1 MKSPAI
7 NQAMDILRQL
17 RHISEGPDTLPVKL
31 DKIVTMI
38 VGQMQADAGACYLVV
53 DDNYLEL
60 FAASGFNDRIAHKV
74 SLRVG
79 EGLVGDVAENCRSL
93 AVADAWKH
101 PKFSYKPEMGEEK
114 YKSFVGVPLIRWS
127 RAIGVITL
135 QKNEIYEYS
144 SLEIEILETV
154 AMVLSELV
162 ASEEMSE
169 YKNSLIKE
177 RGLSEREKLKGLS
190 LSKGLVWGRPS
201 YTAAGRL
208 LPKFLPKTKT
218 RN

>member
-31 DKIVTMI
+31 DKIITMI
-38 VGQMQADAGACYLVV
+38 VEQMQADAGACYLVV

-114 YKSFVGVPLIRWS
+114 YKSFVGVPLIR
-127 RAIGVITL
+127 
-135 QKNEIYEYS
+135 
-144 SLEIEILETV
+144 
-154 AMVLSELV
+154 
-162 ASEEMSE
+162 
-169 YKNSLIKE
+169 
-177 RGLSEREKLKGLS
+177 
-190 LSKGLVWGRPS
+190 
-201 YTAAGRL
+201 
-208 LPKFLPKTKT
+208 
-218 RN
+218 

>member
-154 AMVLSELV
+154 AMV
-162 ASEEMSE
+162 
-169 YKNSLIKE
+169 
-177 RGLSEREKLKGLS
+177 
-190 LSKGLVWGRPS
+190 
-201 YTAAGRL
+201 
-208 LPKFLPKTKT
+208 
-218 RN
+218 